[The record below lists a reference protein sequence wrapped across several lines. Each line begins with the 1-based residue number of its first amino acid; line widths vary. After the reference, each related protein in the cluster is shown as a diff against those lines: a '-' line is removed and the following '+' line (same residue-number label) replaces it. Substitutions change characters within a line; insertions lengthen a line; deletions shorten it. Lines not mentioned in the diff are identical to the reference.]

1 MIPLLRSLL
10 RSILHILESHHSIRS
25 ILLKA
30 AGQDVK
36 P

>member
-1 MIPLLRSLL
+1 MIPLLRSIL
-10 RSILHILESHHSIRS
+10 SILQSHHSIRS

-30 AGQDVK
+30 AGQEVN